1 MKNTYQQEQDLEMTG
16 NNNRPRLLKSQSG
29 QVAMEA
35 VLLAVVSMGLLGATL
50 RFLRDDRTLDKL
62 TNVAWSGVA
71 NMTEYGKWP
80 GSGPGS
86 SMHPNNSKRVR
97 TLIP

>member
-1 MKNTYQQEQDLEMTG
+1 MTG
-16 NNNRPRLLKSQSG
+16 NNNSSRLLKNQSG
-29 QVAMEA
+29 QVVMEA
-35 VLLAVVSMGLLGATL
+35 ILLAVISIGLLGATL
-50 RFLRDDRTLDKL
+50 RFLRDDKTLDKL

-71 NMTEYGKWP
+71 NMTEFGKWP
-80 GSGPGS
+80 GSGLGS

>member
-1 MKNTYQQEQDLEMTG
+1 MTG

-35 VLLAVVSMGLLGATL
+35 VLLAVVSLGLLGATL
-50 RFLRDDRTLDKL
+50 RFLRDDKTLDKL

-71 NMTEYGKWP
+71 NMTEYGNWP
-80 GSGPGS
+80 GQNTPV
-86 SMHPNNSKRVR
+86 HPNNSSRVR
-97 TLIP
+97 TMEPTN